1 MAFFAQFR
9 SYVNILFQLNLF
21 RNICDIQLN
30 GRHESATSSVY
41 AHKYGHKHIH
51 KHIHKFIHKCLRKI
65 NSVSISIDWTWLAFL
80 SLICT
85 YLFPGLIGHDPWKQD
100 ETYIFGIIHHLLETG
115 DWIVPTMAGEP
126 FMEKPPLYYW
136 VAAIFAKTFTPWLA
150 LHDGA
155 RLATGLFMAVTCVA
169 TGWSARHWWGRGYG
183 RYAVLTLLGCLGL
196 VLHSHMMLTDVPLLT
211 GFAVATAGF
220 VKIDEHPRLSGGLLG
235 TGVGIGFMAK
245 GVLALGV
252 FGLTAVLLPV
262 FFRQWRKLTYGKF
275 LILALIYAMPWLF
288 IWPISLYMRSPD
300 LFMDWFWLNNVGRFF
315 GFSVAQLGAPHTE
328 GFWITTLPWFAFP
341 ALPLAM
347 LTIWRNRHS
356 VFTSAAIQACGLV
369 FLIMLL
375 VLWRAASARDN
386 YALPLLLPIA
396 LIAAPAARHL
406 AANWDRT
413 WDWSARVIFGLVI
426 AFIWTVW
433 AVMTINGSPP
443 EWIFLLRHLPRDF
456 VPHFEFWHVVTAV
469 VLTILAFVGIGQ
481 LSRVE
486 GRGLVSW
493 VAGLGLSWM
502 LLCQLLLPWVDH
514 AKSYRS
520 VFSSMQT
527 VLAGNFDC
535 MASKDLGESE
545 RAMLRYFAGINT
557 YRQENIPDASCDF
570 LLINGFQKLP
580 PDNLHDKH
588 WELVWEGARP
598 GDDNERLWLFAA
610 KKMNGQL
617 ALGNGRRPLR

>member
-1 MAFFAQFR
+1 MAIFAWFRIFVINLLQINFFGNTFET
-9 SYVNILFQLNLF
+9 NLF
-21 RNICDIQLN
+21 GQKVYSHQLSN
-30 GRHESATSSVY
+30 LKRIA
-41 AHKYGHKHIH
+41 
-51 KHIHKFIHKCLRKI
+51 
-65 NSVSISIDWTWLAFL
+65 ISIDWVWIAL
-80 SLICT
+80 LILISM
-85 YLFPGLIGHDPWKQD
+85 YLIPGLIGHDPWKQD

-136 VAAIFAKTFTPWLA
+136 VAAIFAKTFSPWLA

-155 RLATGLFMAVTCVA
+155 RLATGFFMSVTCIA
-169 TGWSARHWWGRGYG
+169 TGWSARQWWGRGYG
-183 RYAVLTLLGCLGL
+183 RYAVLSLLGCLGL

-220 VKIDEHPRLSGGLLG
+220 VHTDENARRAGVLLG

-252 FGLTAVLLPV
+252 FGLTTVALPIL
-262 FFRQWRKLTYGKF
+262 FKQWRKASYWQVLK
-275 LILALIYAMPWLF
+275 LALLFASPWLL
-288 IWPISLYMRSPD
+288 IWPICLYMRSPT

-341 ALPLAM
+341 AMPLAM
-347 LTIWRNRHS
+347 LTLWRQRKAI
-356 VFTSAAIQACGLV
+356 FTSTAIQACGLI
-369 FLIMLL
+369 FLVMLM
-375 VLWRAASARDN
+375 VLWSAASARDN

-406 AANWDRT
+406 SFGWDRT
-413 WDWSARVIFGLVI
+413 WDWSARLLFGAMI
-426 AFIWTVW
+426 AFIWTLW
-433 AVMTINGSPP
+433 AIMIINGAPP
-443 EWIFLLRHLPRDF
+443 EWKFLLRHLPREF
-456 VPHFEFWHVVTAV
+456 VPHFEFWHVLIAFM
-469 VLTILAFVGIGQ
+469 LTSLVFAGIGQ
-481 LSRVE
+481 LSKTE

-493 VAGLGLSWM
+493 VTGLGLNWM
-502 LLCQLLLPWVDH
+502 LICQLLMPWFDH

-527 VLAGNFDC
+527 ALPNNFDC

-557 YRQENIPDASCDF
+557 FRQENHPDVSCDF
-570 LLINGFQKLP
+570 LLINGFQKNKP
-580 PDNLHDKH
+580 EHLHNKK
-588 WELVWEGARP
+588 WQLVWEGARP

-610 KKMNGQL
+610 KKMHGQL
-617 ALGNGRRPLR
+617 ALDSTHRPLR